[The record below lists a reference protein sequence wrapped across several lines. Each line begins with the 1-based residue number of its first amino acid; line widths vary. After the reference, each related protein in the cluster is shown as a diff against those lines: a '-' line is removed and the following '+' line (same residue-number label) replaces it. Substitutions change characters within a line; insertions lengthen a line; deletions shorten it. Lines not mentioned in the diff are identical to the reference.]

1 MIKIN
6 EFEKGTYI
14 LFGGKIVTERE
25 KVKSLSDRILENSAI
40 ADSDEFYEKYGS
52 NYDLDNDEVY
62 KDFYDQ
68 FNDQISE
75 KIRRYLTLNLEST
88 DLSRSS
94 VTLND
99 EIEPIEFK
107 NWDIETT
114 RIVFNRMNVDFGYG
128 TAEIF
133 YFDDDY
139 DVDGIK
145 SDYLSYI
152 DNNKLVFRTD
162 LDKELHSLPEL
173 VDLYYKKCYREV
185 SKKQIHKQMDLV
197 SKLSNAQRLHLDI
210 DVINIDESTDTY
222 SMFDMKYGDAHK
234 LMNEKTFYV
243 YEDLVYDVDFNLVKD
258 DELVIGDISF
268 TDYVLE
274 QHANGSIQK
283 YNQIIPLQDV
293 LVCELNEEHRSYEIL
308 KMHNNKD
315 NRTLSEQVETLSNN
329 TLRLGDCD
337 YEEGYLVNHQNM
349 IAFVIPEKNLAQK
362 ALFEDAQSK
371 FNFSSDKITF
381 QFKDSEGEIDYLVRE
396 NHQKG
401 FVELKGQYYQVFEKK
416 PDAHGDATTA
426 VFLKVDEDFALKKIC
441 EIEEEKLESV
451 YGVKLDD
458 MKFESGKVVADFKV
472 PKFDYMFVITH
483 NKKKD
488 EMLFDDISVFEDA
501 VDSANPDSKPSDQDL
516 YSSLTNLV
524 EAKSKLN
531 HKSLSNDE
539 MDRKIKSQELTID
552 APQKKKSRSLRM

>member
-1 MIKIN
+1 
-6 EFEKGTYI
+6 
-14 LFGGKIVTERE
+14 
-25 KVKSLSDRILENSAI
+25 ILENSAI
-40 ADSDEFYEKYGS
+40 ADSDEFYEKHGS

-75 KIRRYLTLNLEST
+75 KIRRYLTLNLEPT

-107 NWDIETT
+107 NWDIDTT
-114 RIVFNRMNVDFGYG
+114 RIVFKRMNIDFGYG

-139 DVDGIK
+139 DIDGIK

-283 YNQIIPLQDV
+283 YNQMIPLQDV

-329 TLRLGDCD
+329 TLTLGDCD

-416 PDAHGDATTA
+416 PDCHGDATTA

-501 VDSANPDSKPSDQDL
+501 VDSANPNSKPSDQDL

-539 MDRKIKSQELTID
+539 MDRKIKSEELKVD
-552 APQKKKSRSLRM
+552 APTKKKTRSLRM